1 MAQRAFSDF
10 IGFSRLS
17 SAWRFNSSGV
27 LVQDA
32 ANTARDDYDPIS
44 GLWNGLLI
52 EEARTNLLLRSQ
64 DFSAV
69 WSQTNVSLT
78 ANAATAPDGTATAT
92 KLIESAVSG
101 THQLLQ
107 TYAFSSILPASLSFY
122 VKAAERTKC
131 RVFANWDLSISI
143 DLAAGTSSN
152 PAVVSVKPVGGGWFR
167 CAFSA
172 AAVPD
177 TASRSYGVR
186 VLDNTGADTYT
197 GDGTSGIFVWGAQL
211 EAGTFPTSYI
221 PTTSAQVT
229 RAVDMAFIGNLSPW
243 FNPNEGTLYLQVLV
257 PPNQPTTKSLVEFG
271 DGTLSNRFYI
281 GALGLTS
288 GVTVASAVSG
298 VTNPQA
304 QDTWRGSA
312 AGSIANLAVAY
323 STAGL
328 TLSVNGATPV
338 TAALPVVPTVTRL
351 ALGSTS
357 TLVNQPNGHIRALK
371 YTPRRMT
378 NPELQAMTA
387 LPNAN
392 GPTLAFNFKNSTF
405 SLEHM

>member
-1 MAQRAFSDF
+1 
-10 IGFSRLS
+10 
-17 SAWRFNSSGV
+17 
-27 LVQDA
+27 
-32 ANTARDDYDPIS
+32 
-44 GLWNGLLI
+44 
-52 EEARTNLLLRSQ
+52 
-64 DFSAV
+64 
-69 WSQTNVSLT
+69 
-78 ANAATAPDGTATAT
+78 
-92 KLIESAVSG
+92 
-101 THQLLQ
+101 
-107 TYAFSSILPASLSFY
+107 
-122 VKAAERTKC
+122 
-131 RVFANWDLSISI
+131 
-143 DLAAGTSSN
+143 
-152 PAVVSVKPVGGGWFR
+152 
-167 CAFSA
+167 
-172 AAVPD
+172 
-177 TASRSYGVR
+177 
-186 VLDNTGADTYT
+186 
-197 GDGTSGIFVWGAQL
+197 
-211 EAGTFPTSYI
+211 
-221 PTTSAQVT
+221 
-229 RAVDMAFIGNLSPW
+229 MAFIGNLSPW